1 MEVPTYQHFMEPC
14 LQILSNRDL
23 VSKKK
28 IISEVSDSVG
38 LTREQRSALLES
50 GRSTIVESRISWAL
64 AYMKQAGLIENPIRG
79 SYRITERGVDVLASA
94 VRPISTAL
102 LEKFD
107 EFQDF
112 RRRSLPR
119 SIESESASLTNA
131 DVSQLSPEEQLM
143 AAARSIRAD
152 VQSQLL
158 SQLKV
163 VDPARFERVVVD
175 VLRALGYGVDGQN
188 SSRVVGKTG
197 DEGIDGVIDQD
208 LLGLDSIYIQAKRWQ
223 GTVGRPEVQGF
234 AGALQGQKA
243 TKGVMIT
250 TSTFTENAKAYVAS
264 LANSRI
270 VLVDGIKL
278 AGLMYDYG
286 VGVSNSTSVTVRQL
300 DTDYFS
306 TDE

>member
-250 TSTFTENAKAYVAS
+250 TSAFTENAKAYVAS

-286 VGVSNSTSVTVRQL
+286 VGVSDSTSVTVRQL